1 MSFRALLSF
10 CILLFQFK
18 SGVAFKSVVYMQ
30 SVYLFIK
37 VKGGIVRCYTCEL
50 KFSLFYSF
58 VTDDIRKTYVPCS
71 SMHIRVF
78 DLRPL
83 VPPQEREKR
92 KEFILHTL

>member
-58 VTDDIRKTYVPCS
+58 VTDDIRKIYVPCS

-78 DLRPL
+78 DLRPSVSPL
-83 VPPQEREKR
+83 EGEKHE
-92 KEFILHTL
+92 EFILHTL